1 MTSVL
6 LLCRYDRCGASS
18 RVRFFQYVQ
27 LLEARG
33 FRITIA
39 PFFDDAYLTALYEG
53 RQAGLRRIAAY
64 YARRLRWLRAV
75 DGYDVVWLEKEA
87 LPWSPAW
94 LEGWWL
100 RRVPYVMDLDDAW
113 FHRYGLHDFW
123 IVRALLGDKLE
134 RVARRARTVVTGN
147 GYLESWARCTG
158 ADEVVRIP
166 TAVEADHYSGQ
177 SPPTRETF
185 TIGWIGQPLTA
196 VYLEVVAEALR
207 WVGGDPSARVRVVG
221 ADNVRLAGVRVEHRP
236 WSEAHEVAEI
246 EAFDVGIMP
255 LPQTPWEEGKCG
267 YKLIQYMA
275 AARPVVASPVGV
287 NRDLVRHGV
296 NGYLAETTEEW
307 VDALLR
313 LRSDRDLRARMGLA
327 GRRMVEAHYS
337 VSKVV
342 GRLAQ
347 VLGRDDG
354 TIGGVQ
360 LERNGRVQVDGASRR
375 VSLGG
380 S

>member
-6 LLCRYDRCGASS
+6 LLCRYDRSGASS
-18 RVRFFQYVQ
+18 RVRFFQYVP
-27 LLEARG
+27 LLEAWG
-33 FRITIA
+33 FDINIA
-39 PFFDDAYLTALYEG
+39 PFFDETYLKALYG
-53 RQAGLRRIAAY
+53 RRRARLRHIAGY
-64 YARRLRWLRAV
+64 YACRLHWLRAAT
-75 DGYDVVWLEKEA
+75 GYDVVWLEKEA
-87 LPWSPAW
+87 FPWLPAW
-94 LEGWWL
+94 VEEMYL

-113 FHRYGLHDFW
+113 FHRYGLHRSRV
-123 IVRALLGDKLE
+123 VRTLLGDKLE
-134 RVARRARTVVTGN
+134 RIACQARSVVAGN
-147 GYLESWARCTG
+147 GYLESWARRAG
-158 ADEVVRIP
+158 AKDVVRIP
-166 TAVEADHYSGQ
+166 TAVDTDQYPGQ
-177 SPPTRETF
+177 PAPVRDTF
-185 TIGWIGQPLTA
+185 TVGWIGQPLTA
-196 VYLEVVAEALR
+196 VYLQDLAEALR
-207 WVGGDPSARVRVVG
+207 QVSEDPSTRVRLVG

-255 LPQTPWEEGKCG
+255 LPKTPWEEGKCG

-313 LRSDRDLRARMGLA
+313 LRNDRDLRARMGLA
-327 GRRMVEAHYS
+327 GRGMVEAHYS